1 MKVALNFKL
10 ARIERDIERS
20 MAKKTRRQHRRVHK
34 IYIISLCVDVKT
46 HKRIEISKYMA
57 LTHTHIQ
64 YPVEFLLGIII
75 IRKSNTNDF
84 LIAGLDKLFAYK

>member
-34 IYIISLCVDVKT
+34 IYNFPLCRCENAQENRNQQVYGA
-46 HKRIEISKYMA
+46 H
-57 LTHTHIQ
+57 THTHTFNI
-64 YPVEFLLGIII
+64 LL
-75 IRKSNTNDF
+75 NF
-84 LIAGLDKLFAYK
+84 FWGLLS